1 MLLLL
6 LLYLNY
12 NISKRIFYENILMRR
27 EHNNVNEKIETEK
40 APTNFQNRPRQ
51 TSPSP
56 EKKKPEKHIR
66 ANKTPPY

>member
-1 MLLLL
+1 
-6 LLYLNY
+6 
-12 NISKRIFYENILMRR
+12 MRR

-56 EKKKPEKHIR
+56 EKKNPKNTLGPIKHLHTKLGPIQGLGGLFLGISLE
-66 ANKTPPY
+66 

>member
-1 MLLLL
+1 
-6 LLYLNY
+6 
-12 NISKRIFYENILMRR
+12 MRR

>member
-1 MLLLL
+1 
-6 LLYLNY
+6 
-12 NISKRIFYENILMRR
+12 MRR

-51 TSPSP
+51 TSSSL
-56 EKKKPEKHIR
+56 EKKTEKRFR